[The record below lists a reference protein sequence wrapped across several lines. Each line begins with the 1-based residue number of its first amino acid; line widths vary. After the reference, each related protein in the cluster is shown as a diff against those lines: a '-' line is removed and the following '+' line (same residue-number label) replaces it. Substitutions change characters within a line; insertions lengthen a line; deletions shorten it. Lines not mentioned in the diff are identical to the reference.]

1 VSEEET
7 DHREPSMQD
16 ASPPS
21 EQPGHVVELGSP
33 KLYAE
38 LGFRDRM
45 LRAAGIAFTLYHLGA
60 VLAGGAVA
68 QVKQFFAP
76 VLGFYAEGLRM
87 TNSWGMFGKPPNTTH
102 VTIEVDTKEGRGIV
116 VATTKGQG
124 RSLFE
129 RIRDTRIRK
138 IQSKLSDEGDR
149 NRFGQAYLDYFCR
162 HPPPGH
168 TEVRVVRATNILHEL
183 RDDAGNVTRAA
194 STRILFT
201 RRCAG
206 NAPYKTWL
214 PSAPA
219 ARPVRPT
226 PAPGAEGEL

>member
-1 VSEEET
+1 M
-7 DHREPSMQD
+7 DD
-16 ASPPS
+16 ASPTS
-21 EQPGHVVELGSP
+21 EQPVDELESGSP
-33 KLYAE
+33 KLNAE

-45 LRAAGIAFTLYHLGA
+45 LRAAGIAFTLYHLSA
-60 VLAGGAVA
+60 VLAGGAIA
-68 QVKQFFAP
+68 QVKKVFEP
-76 VLGFYAEGLRM
+76 VLGFYSDGLRM

-124 RSLFE
+124 RSPFE

-138 IQSKLSDEGDR
+138 IQAKLADEGDR

-168 TEVRVVRATNILHEL
+168 TQVRVVRATNILHET
-183 RDDAGNVTRAA
+183 RDDDGTVTRAA
-194 STRILFT
+194 STRVLFT

-206 NAPYKTWL
+206 NAPYKSWL
-214 PSAPA
+214 PPAPTGPS
-219 ARPVRPT
+219 RNN
-226 PAPGAEGEL
+226 PAPGADGEL